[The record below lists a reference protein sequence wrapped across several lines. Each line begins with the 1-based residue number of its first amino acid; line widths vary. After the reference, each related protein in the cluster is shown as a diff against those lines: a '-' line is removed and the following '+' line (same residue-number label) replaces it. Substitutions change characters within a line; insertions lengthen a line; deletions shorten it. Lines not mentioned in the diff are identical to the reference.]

1 MKYIRLTTVLLA
13 LLNGGLVVLVSFL
26 WNGGQARVRE
36 PANLAVSPLT
46 LPDLAD
52 SSSTSMRGVDV
63 AAIRDQ
69 ALFHAHRSF
78 YRPPPPSMEIPPPE
92 YVLAGTMG
100 LQDGKRVAFVKK
112 RSDQSTRT
120 IHVGDELDGWRVQ
133 LVETARV
140 IVVRDAQTAELL
152 DTQHDPTHG
161 LIHAAPAP
169 RVTQTGPR
177 VLGGTA
183 SGTSPTSVS
192 SVSAQARTY
201 QPPPH

>member
-1 MKYIRLTTVLLA
+1 MKYIRLTTVLLT
-13 LLNGGLVVLVSFL
+13 LLNGGLAVLVSFL

-52 SSSTSMRGVDV
+52 LNSTSMRGVDV

-78 YRPPPPSMEIPPPE
+78 YRPPQPSLEIPPPE

-112 RSDQSTRT
+112 RADQSTRT
-120 IHVGDELDGWRVQ
+120 IHVGDDLDGWRVQ

-140 IVVRDAQTAELL
+140 VVARDAQSAELL
-152 DTQHDPTHG
+152 DARGDLAHG
-161 LIHAAPAP
+161 LIRGASSP
-169 RVTQTGPR
+169 RVTETGLR

-183 SGTSPTSVS
+183 SGTSHTSVS
-192 SVSAQARTY
+192 SVSAEARTY
-201 QPPPH
+201 RPPPH